1 MKYSAEEFSLAGD
14 QFLGQPY
21 SKMDCQTF
29 VENMMRQI
37 GLDMN
42 LKGSNAWYRE
52 VRKNGWVGS
61 PEECKKKF
69 GSVPKGALLFIHAFD
84 GGEEKVG
91 YHDGLGNASHIGT
104 KTGRTGA
111 DMVRRA
117 TEAGASN
124 AGQFNFGDGAIH
136 SSSTR
141 EHVATSEFADR
152 TISGGG
158 WNCVGL
164 YKKFSYGEAI
174 DKILDGS
181 SPAPS
186 PDPEPS
192 PEPTPATKT
201 MYVYAENGKP
211 VNMRRKPSK
220 QAALVELVP
229 VGASVIWQ
237 KDNGSG
243 WACVKYHGFVGWM
256 MEEFLTEDIP
266 GPTPSPEPEP
276 EPEPGPDIPAG
287 TMSTVWSENGKP
299 VNMRSQPT
307 TSCRLYDS
315 LPVGTEVEIAAY
327 DCATDSKG
335 NHWTQVNHKT
345 RKGWYIMT
353 KFLSFG

>member
-14 QFLGQPY
+14 RFLGQPY

-29 VENMMRQI
+29 VENAMRQI

-61 PEECKKKF
+61 PEECTKKF

-91 YHDGLGNASHIGT
+91 YHDGLGNASHIGI

-124 AGQFNFGDGAIH
+124 AGKFNFGDGAIH

-141 EHVATSEFADR
+141 EHVSTSKFADR

-174 DKILDGS
+174 DKILDGG

-186 PDPEPS
+186 PDPEPVVG
-192 PEPTPATKT
+192 KT
-201 MYVYAENGKP
+201 MKIYAENGQP
-211 VNMRRKPSK
+211 VNMRYGPSTAK
-220 QAALVELVP
+220 KIRDVVP
-229 VGASVIWQ
+229 VGEIVTVSQVS
-237 KDNGSG
+237 GSWSKVTWKG
-243 WACVKYHGFVGWM
+243 KTGWM
-256 MEEFLTEDIP
+256 MTKFLVD
-266 GPTPSPEPEP
+266 
-276 EPEPGPDIPAG
+276 PDAPVQPVPVSDTDTLG
-287 TMSTVWSENGKP
+287 VTVRATVTSENGMP
-299 VNMRSQPT
+299 VKLRQKAST
-307 TSCRLYDS
+307 ACGVYDEI
-315 LPVGTEVEIAAY
+315 PVGTEVV
-327 DCATDSKG
+327 
-335 NHWTQVNHKT
+335 VNSYKDDWCMVSYGS
-345 RKGWYIMT
+345 RKKWFMMT
-353 KFLSFG
+353 KFLEFG

>member
-14 QFLGQPY
+14 RFLGQPY

-29 VENMMRQI
+29 VENAMRQI

-69 GSVPKGALLFIHAFD
+69 GSIPKGALLFIHAFD

-91 YHDGLGNASHIGT
+91 YHDGLGNASHIGM

-124 AGQFNFGDGAIH
+124 AGKFNFGDGAIH

-141 EHVATSEFADR
+141 EHVSTSKFADR

-186 PDPEPS
+186 PDPEPM
-192 PEPTPATKT
+192 PVTKT

-211 VNMRRKPSK
+211 VRLRAKPSLNCGK
-220 QAALVELVP
+220 YEEVP
-229 VGASVIWQ
+229 VGEEVTVSGESGRWS
-237 KDNGSG
+237 KCRWKKKSG
-243 WACVKYHGFVGWM
+243 WMISAYLVN
-256 MEEFLTEDIP
+256 LDT
-266 GPTPSPEPEP
+266 PTPEPV
-276 EPEPGPDIPAG
+276 PDPDPDPDPVAH
-287 TMSTVWSENGKP
+287 SATVCSDNGKP
-299 VNMRSQPT
+299 VKLRASKTPGTKNYG
-307 TSCRLYDS
+307 LYDE
-315 LPVGTEVEIAAY
+315 LPVGTVVTVTKYADDWCQISY
-327 DCATDSKG
+327 R
-335 NHWTQVNHKT
+335 N
-345 RKGWYIMT
+345 RKGWYMMT

>member
-14 QFLGQPY
+14 RFLGQPY

-29 VENMMRQI
+29 VENAMRQI

-124 AGQFNFGDGAIH
+124 AGKFNFGDGAIH

-141 EHVATSEFADR
+141 EHVATSKFADR
-152 TISGGG
+152 TISGG

-201 MYVYAENGKP
+201 MYVTTPDGKSA
-211 VNMRRKPSK
+211 NIRRKASK
-220 QAALVELVP
+220 QSALVEHVP
-229 VGASVIWQ
+229 YGASVTWT
-237 KDNGSG
+237 KNNGKG
-243 WACVKYHGFVGWM
+243 WAYVKYHGFVGWM
-256 MEEFLTEDIP
+256 MEDFLTEDVP
-266 GPTPSPEPEP
+266 GPAPSPEPDP
-276 EPEPGPDIPAG
+276 EPVPDPDPPILIEDA
-287 TMSTVWSENGKP
+287 TVWSENGKP
-299 VNMRSQPT
+299 VHMRAQPT
-307 TSCRLYDS
+307 TSCKLYDDV
-315 LPVGTEVEIAAY
+315 PVGAMVCVDAY
-327 DCATDSKG
+327 NCVTDSKG
-335 NHWTQVNHKT
+335 NQWTKVSYGR

-353 KFLSFG
+353 KFLSLG